1 MTAYETP
8 SERMIS
14 LTLQEFYSVVG
25 GDYQDAINRMM
36 MESMLRKFLA
46 KFPSDPSY
54 ANLEQALAD
63 GSREEAFRAA
73 HTIKGLCLNLGFGKL
88 YTSSN
93 ALTEALRNEM
103 PANAA
108 ELFEAVK
115 ADYALTL
122 DAVNQL

>member
-1 MTAYETP
+1 
-8 SERMIS
+8 MIS

-63 GSREEAFRAA
+63 GNREEAFRAA

-88 YTSSN
+88 FTSSN

-103 PANAA
+103 PLNAH

>member
-1 MTAYETP
+1 MKG
-8 SERMIS
+8 MIS

-25 GDYQDAINRMM
+25 GDYQDAVSRMM
-36 MESMLRKFLA
+36 MESMLRKFLM
-46 KFPSDPSY
+46 KFPTDPSF
-54 ANLEQALAD
+54 ANLEEALSRND
-63 GSREEAFRAA
+63 REEAFRAA

-93 ALTEALRNEM
+93 TLTEALRNEM

-122 DAVNQL
+122 DAVNQI

>member
-1 MTAYETP
+1 M
-8 SERMIS
+8 
-14 LTLQEFYSVVG
+14 TLQEFYAVVG
-25 GDYQDAINRMM
+25 GDYQDALSRMM

-46 KFPSDPSY
+46 KFPTDPSFS
-54 ANLEQALAD
+54 NLEHGLKNGD
-63 GSREEAFRAA
+63 REEAFRAA

-103 PANAA
+103 PANAD

-115 ADYALTL
+115 TDYILTL

>member
-1 MTAYETP
+1 
-8 SERMIS
+8 MIL
-14 LTLQEFYSVVG
+14 LTLQEFYDVVG
-25 GDYQDAINRMM
+25 GDYQDTLNRMM

-54 ANLEQALAD
+54 ATLEQAINSGD
-63 GSREEAFRAA
+63 REEAFRAA

-93 ALTEALRNEM
+93 ILTEALRHEM
-103 PANAA
+103 PANTA
-108 ELFEAVK
+108 ELFGAVK
-115 ADYALTL
+115 ADYELTL

>member
-1 MTAYETP
+1 M
-8 SERMIS
+8 
-14 LTLQEFYSVVG
+14 TLQEFYAVVG
-25 GDYQDAINRMM
+25 ADYQDAVNRMM

-46 KFPSDPSY
+46 KFPTDPSFQ
-54 ANLEQALAD
+54 NLEEALGNND
-63 GSREEAFRAA
+63 REEAFRAA

-88 YTSSN
+88 FTSSN
-93 ALTEALRNEM
+93 ALTEALRHEM
-103 PANAA
+103 PDHAA

>member
-1 MTAYETP
+1 MKG
-8 SERMIS
+8 MIS

-25 GDYQDAINRMM
+25 GDYQDALSRMM

-46 KFPSDPSY
+46 KFPTDPSFS
-54 ANLEQALAD
+54 NLEQGLKNGD
-63 GSREEAFRAA
+63 REEAFRAA

-88 YTSSN
+88 YASSN
-93 ALTEALRNEM
+93 ELTEALRNEM
-103 PANAA
+103 PANAD

-115 ADYALTL
+115 TDYILTL